1 MQNESSS
8 SLSKYSR
15 GKRGNSTARGTKG
28 TYDTQAAN
36 LLFSSNRSGEDDSST
51 RIDRSEEQSDDCNGH
66 GISDYIRNKPDE
78 QLEDCSAEDDAV
90 DEDLLSD
97 FVGWVG
103 EKKTS

>member
-66 GISDYIRNKPDE
+66 GISDYIRNKP
-78 QLEDCSAEDDAV
+78 AEDDAV